1 MKRVGLAAVA
11 VLLLAASSAQ
21 AATPSIDIHSAG
33 PLSDIYV
40 GKQTP
45 VRHYSLLRLAGM
57 LSLSCGPALSL
68 LGVCDQGGHRGA
80 GGALLLAH

>member
-33 PLSDIYV
+33 TLSDI
-40 GKQTP
+40 
-45 VRHYSLLRLAGM
+45 
-57 LSLSCGPALSL
+57 
-68 LGVCDQGGHRGA
+68 
-80 GGALLLAH
+80 